1 MFEVEQRRQKALFAL
16 ADEIAL
22 LGALG
27 LALALH
33 DPAGAMVGQL
43 RQTDPA
49 ARALALVAAASGW
62 LLVFQSCGLY
72 RLRNG
77 GAQESIAVLKACVL
91 ALVLTLFIGFL
102 AHLQLS
108 RLTVLLIL
116 PASVLLVLSN
126 RAVLRRLIR
135 HFYADPKIAIPV
147 VIVGHDRLA
156 CYVCDRILE
165 ELTQYELLGFI
176 GPERFEYRQRR
187 ALGGEQ
193 VLEALAARHRNLEVF
208 IILPEDPPEELE
220 RIVRRCEELRI
231 HWRMVPRLFGAPGR
245 ELLVDMVGAVPL
257 IGPRC
262 GNLEGLNLLIK
273 RAFDITAASAALL
286 CAGPLMLLA
295 TAALWLTQ
303 GRPLLFRQ
311 VRVGRYGRPFEL
323 LKFRTMTAAAP
334 DQIHRQYVQRWI
346 GAGAPAGA
354 RFKLSDDPRVTLLG
368 RWLRRFSLDEL
379 PQLINVLRG
388 EMSLI
393 GPRPALPYE
402 LELYQSWHRRRLDA
416 PPGITGLWQV
426 SGRNQLSF
434 EQMVRLDIE
443 YIDNWS
449 LAKDLQILLR
459 TLPAMLS
466 GGGL

>member
-1 MFEVEQRRQKALFAL
+1 MFEIEQRRQKALFAL
-16 ADEIAL
+16 VDQAAL
-22 LGALG
+22 ISATG

-33 DPAGAMVGQL
+33 DPAGAMAGQL
-43 RQTDPA
+43 RRTDPA
-49 ARALALVAAASGW
+49 ALALALMAAAVGW
-62 LLVFQSCGLY
+62 LVVFQSCGLY

-77 GAQESIAVLKACVL
+77 GTQETLAVLKACII
-91 ALVLTLFIGFL
+91 ALTLTLFIAFL
-102 AHLQLS
+102 THLQLS
-108 RLTVLLIL
+108 RLTLMLIL
-116 PASVLLVLSN
+116 PASMLLVLSN
-126 RAVLRRLIR
+126 RALLRRLIR

-147 VIVGHDRLA
+147 VIVGQDELA
-156 CYVCDRILE
+156 HYVCDRILE

-176 GPERFEYRQRR
+176 GSDRSGYRRPL
-187 ALGGEQ
+187 LGDEQ
-193 VLEALAARHRNLEVF
+193 VLAELAARHRNLEVF
-208 IILPEDPPEELE
+208 IILPQDEPAELE
-220 RIVRRCEELRI
+220 RMVRRCEELRI
-231 HWRMVPRLFGAPGR
+231 HWRMVPRQFGAPGR
-245 ELLVDMVGAVPL
+245 ELLVDMIGPVPL

-262 GNLEGLNLLIK
+262 SNIEGLNLLIK
-273 RAFDITAASAALL
+273 RAFDIAAASAVLL

-295 TAALWLTQ
+295 SAALWLTQ

-323 LKFRTMTAAAP
+323 LKFRTMTVAAA
-334 DQIHRQYVQRWI
+334 DLIHRQYVEQWI
-346 GAGAPAGA
+346 AAGAPAGA
-354 RFKLSDDPRVTLLG
+354 RFKLSDDPRVTVLG

-426 SGRNQLSF
+426 SGRNHLSF

-449 LAKDLQILLR
+449 LAKDLRILLR
-459 TLPAMLS
+459 TVPAMLS

>member
-1 MFEVEQRRQKALFAL
+1 MFDVEQRRQKVLFAL
-16 ADEIAL
+16 VDQTAL
-22 LGALG
+22 LGAAG

-33 DPAGAMVGQL
+33 DPAGAMAGQL
-43 RQTDPA
+43 RRTDPA
-49 ARALALVAAASGW
+49 ALALALMAAALGW
-62 LLVFQSCGLY
+62 LLVFRSCGLY

-77 GAQESIAVLKACVL
+77 GAQESVAVLKACVVAL
-91 ALVLTLFIGFL
+91 ALTLFIAFL

-108 RLTVLLIL
+108 RLTLMLIL
-116 PASVLLVLSN
+116 PVSVLLVRSN
-126 RAVLRRLIR
+126 RALLRRLIR
-135 HFYADPKIAIPV
+135 HLYADPKIAIPV
-147 VIVGHDRLA
+147 VIVGQDALA
-156 CYVCDRILE
+156 HYVCDRIRE

-176 GPERFEYRQRR
+176 GPECSAYRGPV
-187 ALGGEQ
+187 LGGEP
-193 VLEALAARHRNLEVF
+193 VLAELAARHRNLEVF
-208 IILPEDPPEELE
+208 IILPEDAPAELE
-220 RIVRRCEELRI
+220 RIVRRCEELRV

-245 ELLVDMVGAVPL
+245 ELLVDMIGAVPL

-262 GNLEGLNLLIK
+262 SNIEGLNLLLK
-273 RAFDITAASAALL
+273 RAFDIAAACAALL

-295 TAALWLTQ
+295 GAALWLTQ

-311 VRVGRYGRPFEL
+311 VRLGRHGRPFEL
-323 LKFRTMTAAAP
+323 LKFRTMTVSAA
-334 DQIHRQYVQRWI
+334 DLIHRQYVQQWI
-346 GAGAPAGA
+346 TAGAPAGA
-354 RFKLSDDPRVTLLG
+354 HFKLSEDPRVTAVG

-449 LAKDLQILLR
+449 LAKDLSILLR